1 MKEKI
6 VFICTECG
14 NESKKWF
21 GACPACHQYNTMVE
35 QKVSETEL
43 IKNVNKNLIIH
54 NSSHQKLSDVIIKS
68 DERFTTGIK
77 EVDRVF
83 GGGLVRGS
91 FSLLGGQPGIGK
103 STLVLQMLNQI
114 AMDQK
119 VMYVSGEESLSQIKS
134 RANRLSI
141 TSSDS
146 IIMMASNNL
155 NDVIATCI
163 KENIKFLVIDS
174 IQTLYLDNVNSLQ
187 GTSSQIKSCTMEL
200 MKFSKVN
207 EVTTIII
214 GHITKEGE
222 IAGPKQLEHMVDSVL
237 YLEMDN
243 VSTTRILRCFKNRF
257 GPINEIGIFKMASK
271 GLIGYGINE
280 FKDEENK
287 LPEIGCAYTMSFE
300 GNRIFLN
307 EIQALINGIDY
318 GTPKR
323 VAQKIELNRLAIIIA
338 LLENKTDMQFNNEDV
353 FVKNISQINTKEN
366 SHYDLAL
373 IAALVSVKIKRVI
386 PKNVI
391 FIGEVAL
398 TGKVQKMRI
407 DQNLETLK
415 QVGINEI
422 IGNVDLEDKNF
433 HVHQVTNIIEVLNY
447 IFK

>member
-35 QKVSETEL
+35 QKVSEIEL

-134 RANRLSI
+134 RANRLAI
-141 TSSDS
+141 TSSDR